1 MQMTRD
7 VDIFGSNSRR
17 WWKNRS
23 IDRCILIR
31 QKQYKSRF
39 HVNTYFVTRDLTL
52 YVTNLPLTACFY
64 RRRVEST
71 SRGQLNAPD
80 LHISRRNTY
89 ISILEYDCNGVKS
102 TRYRVCINGEL
113 EKVKRY
119 KLIAFFL
126 RRRTTHALVVT
137 TFGSFSIGKFS
148 DSRSNHAKLDQDR
161 SAWLAI

>member
-1 MQMTRD
+1 M
-7 VDIFGSNSRR
+7 VEE
-17 WWKNRS
+17 S
-23 IDRCILIR
+23 IDRSLYINSSKTIIFLVR
-31 QKQYKSRF
+31 LLAYKSRF
-39 HVNTYFVTRDLTL
+39 HVNTYFVTL

-71 SRGQLNAPD
+71 SCAQLNAPD

-89 ISILEYDCNGVKS
+89 ISILEYDSNGVKS

-126 RRRTTHALVVT
+126 RRRTTRALVVT